1 MNLGPTQISG
11 TYRYVLNQS
20 GANPITLGNNSAV
33 DWNAGGVVALTGAQ
47 TINGAKTFGS
57 TIIGAING
65 NAGSVTDGVY
75 LTGAQTIGGLK
86 TFSNGLISSVGI
98 TGTNLVYN
106 TGDQSISGA
115 KTFSSPIYLRL
126 PNFTG
131 SSSGPGNQG
140 ELRASGSFLYLATG
154 SNLWGRVQ
162 LTSF

>member
-1 MNLGPTQISG
+1 MANQVFHYSNTGISSGQRFYLKDEVSGLYLNKLNLFS
-11 TYRYVLNQS
+11 
-20 GANPITLGNNSAV
+20 
-33 DWNAGGVVALTGAQ
+33 D
-47 TINGAKTFGS
+47 S
-57 TIIGAING
+57 TIEAN
-65 NAGSVTDGVY
+65 N
-75 LTGAQTIGGLK
+75 
-86 TFSNGLISSVGI
+86 LI
-98 TGTNLVYN
+98 YK